1 MKKTVMIIE
10 DQTSTRKLLKH
21 FLGHNYTIVEKANG
35 KEALDSF
42 ASGTK
47 VDAIITDMLMPEM
60 TGLDFLRNYQK
71 QFAEK
76 TPPVIMLS
84 SVENSTEKLKC
95 FQLGVRDY
103 VTKPFNPEE
112 LKIRLSNVFVN

>member
-1 MKKTVMIIE
+1 MIIE

-21 FLGHNYTIVEKANG
+21 FLGSSYNIVEACNG

-60 TGLDFLRNYQK
+60 TGIDFLRNYQK
-71 QFAEK
+71 ERFTEK
-76 TPPVIMLS
+76 APPVIMSS

-95 FQLGVRDY
+95 FLLGVRDY

-112 LKIRLSNVFVN
+112 LKLRLSNVLAN